1 MVSYEDDLGG
11 SGGGRGKNA
20 QNRRSAELD
29 GDSEYLRIGGE
40 EVDLISGDQLDR
52 LINRA
57 RGARGSGGGRGA
69 RDY

>member
-1 MVSYEDDLGG
+1 MVSYEDELGG
-11 SGGGRGKNA
+11 SNGLRSGKNT

-29 GDSEYLRIGGE
+29 GESEYLRIGGE

-57 RGARGSGGGRGA
+57 RGARRGD
-69 RDY
+69 R